1 MNKNTLKFFYNGID
15 SFNSKRF
22 YDAHE
27 YFEEIWIE
35 HDLDDRVFVQGLIQ
49 LSVAFF
55 HITNNNKNGAI
66 GLFKKSI
73 SKLDR
78 YVDTSQI
85 VVNINDVI
93 KSTHDCYQNI
103 QNITE
108 INQFDWSLVP
118 TLKV

>member
-1 MNKNTLKFFYNGID
+1 MNKHALKIFHDGID
-15 SFNSKRF
+15 SFNNKRF

-27 YFEEIWIE
+27 SFEEIWIE
-35 HDLDDRVFVQGLIQ
+35 HDLDDRVFIQGLIQ

-55 HITNNNKNGAI
+55 HITNKNRNGAI
-66 GLFKKSI
+66 GLFRKSI

-78 YVDTSQI
+78 YLDTTQL

-103 QNITE
+103 QE
-108 INQFDWSLVP
+108 IKDTNEFNWTLIP

>member
-1 MNKNTLKFFYNGID
+1 MNKNALKIFHDGVQ

-27 YFEEIWIE
+27 HFEEIWTE
-35 HDLDDRVFVQGLIQ
+35 HDLDDRVFIQGLIQ

-55 HITNNNKNGAI
+55 HITNKNRNGAI

-78 YVDTSQI
+78 YLNTTQL

-93 KSTHDCYQNI
+93 KSTHQCYKNI
-103 QNITE
+103 QDIRDTNE
-108 INQFDWSLVP
+108 FDWSLIP